1 MRSPHSCPR
10 RRTSVT
16 TSPPAPIVDAH
27 HRFAEGPPQRSPA
40 DLAPLLA
47 EHGVASTVLLQPI
60 ASDEQ
65 TDRAVALAAETG
77 FVAAVVPWVDVTAP
91 SLAGRLDALGQ
102 SPKLRGVC
110 VLASA
115 EVDNRWLVRDDVL
128 AGLGMV
134 AERGLSLDVLAEPRN
149 LPSVGELA
157 ARLPNLPIAVAH
169 LGGPSIDWGQRE
181 PWGVYLLNLASRR
194 NVVMKLSGLVRLDAR
209 PWNVAHIRG
218 FVEHVVRLF
227 GYDRLMFGSDWPD
240 HGDVAT
246 YAQVMESAV
255 AAAEP
260 MTGAQREQLLAGTAR
275 EFYRIG

>member
-1 MRSPHSCPR
+1 M
-10 RRTSVT
+10 T
-16 TSPPAPIVDAH
+16 TPPPAPIVDAH
-27 HRFAEGPPQRSPA
+27 HQFAQGPPQRSPA
-40 DLAPLLA
+40 DLAPLLV
-47 EHGVASTVLLQPI
+47 EHGVVGTVLVQSI

-65 TDRAVALAAETG
+65 TDRAVSLAAETS
-77 FVAAVVPWVDVTAP
+77 FVAAVVPWVDVTAR
-91 SLAGRLDALGQ
+91 SLASRLDALGE

-115 EVDNRWLVRDDVL
+115 EGDNRWLVRDDVL
-128 AGLGMV
+128 AGVGMV

-157 ARLPNLPIAVAH
+157 GRLPSLSIAVAH

-194 NVVMKLSGLVRLDAR
+194 NVVMKLSGLVGLDAR

-227 GYDRLMFGSDWPD
+227 GYERMMFGSDWPA

-246 YAQVMESAV
+246 YAQVMESAIS
-255 AAAEP
+255 AAEP
-260 MTGAQREQLLAGTAR
+260 MTSAQRERLLAGTAR